1 MAPRNQASGRREA
14 PGTNGACLPSGSRPE
29 TALRSDPGAT
39 TTVTRGGIGG
49 DATFWP
55 AQGVPFVC
63 QALTFP
69 QVRAWQPDIRCG
81 WETLW
86 AGLPESTGGKKI
98 RASEGRDRTSG
109 WLAERNWLLAEY
121 YASAIYSCCARSACA
136 DVPSRPRG
144 AGALS
149 SPARCRGVVK
159 LDRRQSEARSG
170 NSSKAWE
177 AARLSTAMPRRG
189 QYSRAADTRLPDDAG
204 GFRVCGEVV
213 T

>member
-1 MAPRNQASGRREA
+1 MALTSENSEQSIRPRSCQRRIRRSGDDHDVSELASQTAYISSINSVSGGASGSCSALSCPPVLSTRSVVPRNQASGRREA

-69 QVRAWQPDIRCG
+69 QVRAWQPDTRCG

-86 AGLPESTGGKKI
+86 AGLPGVCSRLI
-98 RASEGRDRTSG
+98 D
-109 WLAERNWLLAEY
+109 LAERGECLPCE
-121 YASAIYSCCARSACA
+121 S
-136 DVPSRPRG
+136 
-144 AGALS
+144 
-149 SPARCRGVVK
+149 
-159 LDRRQSEARSG
+159 Q
-170 NSSKAWE
+170 
-177 AARLSTAMPRRG
+177 RRG
-189 QYSRAADTRLPDDAG
+189 
-204 GFRVCGEVV
+204 
-213 T
+213 